1 MPGNNVTSKSA
12 QDESRCLRDTDTV
25 ARLGGDEFTILLPDV
40 DSPQSTGEVAER
52 ILNDFA
58 QPFSD
63 AEQEL
68 YVSPSIG
75 ISLFPRDGAAPEDL
89 VKHADTAMYSAK
101 DAGRNRYCYFT
112 ESLNHEVREK
122 VMMEN
127 GLRRPSSAANCDCS
141 TSPRSISYR
150 PV

>member
-1 MPGNNVTSKSA
+1 M
-12 QDESRCLRDTDTV
+12 
-25 ARLGGDEFTILLPDV
+25 
-40 DSPQSTGEVAER
+40 
-52 ILNDFA
+52 

-89 VKHADTAMYSAK
+89 DKHADTAMYSAK
-101 DAGRNRYCYFT
+101 EAGGNRYWYFT

-127 GLRRPSSAANCDCS
+127 DLRRAIERGELRLFYQSGLIVPWGSGC
-141 TSPRSISYR
+141 
-150 PV
+150 

>member
-1 MPGNNVTSKSA
+1 
-12 QDESRCLRDTDTV
+12 
-25 ARLGGDEFTILLPDV
+25 
-40 DSPQSTGEVAER
+40 VAER

-89 VKHADTAMYSAK
+89 VKYLVF
-101 DAGRNRYCYFT
+101 R
-112 ESLNHEVREK
+112 
-122 VMMEN
+122 
-127 GLRRPSSAANCDCS
+127 
-141 TSPRSISYR
+141 
-150 PV
+150 